1 MRITSAR
8 FVTSLAALRPFP
20 GRGLPEI
27 ALVGKSNVGK
37 SSLINRLTNNSK
49 LAKTSSEPGKTRLI
63 NLYRINDSFFF
74 TDLPGYGFA
83 RAPKEEKAR
92 WARMIEGY
100 LAGSEQLRHAFL
112 LVDIRHDPTDDDRM
126 MAEYLRH
133 YGIPFTVIATKAD
146 KLSGAKRG
154 AALMAV
160 CRGTGAQPWE
170 VVPFSSLSGMGVDKV
185 LGRVQEVLSPA
196 PEEP

>member
-8 FVTSLAALRPFP
+8 FVTSLDAFKSFP

-49 LAKTSSEPGKTRLI
+49 LAKTSAEPGKTRLI
-63 NLYRINDSFFF
+63 NLYRINDAFFL

-100 LAGSEQLRHAFL
+100 LSGSDTLRHAFL
-112 LVDIRHDPTDDDRM
+112 LVDIRHDPSDDDRM
-126 MAEYLRH
+126 MADYLRH
-133 YGIPFTVIATKAD
+133 YSIPFTVVATKAD
-146 KLSGAKRG
+146 KISGAKRG
-154 AALMAV
+154 AALMSV
-160 CRGTGAQPWE
+160 GRGTGAQPWD
-170 VVPFSSLSGMGVDKV
+170 VLPFSSLNGFGGDK
-185 LGRVQEVLSPA
+185 LLSRIQAVLSPA
-196 PEEP
+196 EA

>member
-1 MRITSAR
+1 MRITSAC
-8 FVTSLAALRPFP
+8 FVTSLDAIRPFP

-37 SSLINRLTNNSK
+37 SSLINRLTNHSK
-49 LAKTSSEPGKTRLI
+49 LAKTSAEPGKTRLI
-63 NLYRINDSFFF
+63 NLYRINDSFFL

-83 RAPKEEKAR
+83 KAPKEEKAR

-112 LVDIRHDPTDDDRM
+112 LVDIRHDPSDDDRM
-126 MAEYLRH
+126 MADYLRH

-146 KLSGAKRG
+146 KISGAKRG
-154 AALMAV
+154 PALMAV
-160 CRGTGAQPWE
+160 GRGTGAQPWE
-170 VVPFSSLSGMGVDKV
+170 VIPFSALNGQGGDKILS
-185 LGRVQEVLSPA
+185 RIQEILA
-196 PEEP
+196 Q